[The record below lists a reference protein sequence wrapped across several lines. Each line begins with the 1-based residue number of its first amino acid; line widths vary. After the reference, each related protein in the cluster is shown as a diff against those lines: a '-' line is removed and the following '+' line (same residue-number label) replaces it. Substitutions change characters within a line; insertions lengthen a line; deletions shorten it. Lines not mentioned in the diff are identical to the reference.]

1 MRRASKD
8 CRLKNTTTLKMNF
21 TQASLRQVVLSHA
34 DLVMSLLK
42 AACLQIRSVNS
53 IDKTLEARH
62 HQDVLKRGSKAILKS
77 KEQTSHQN
85 VTVKINLTSRSA
97 RKAVT
102 KWKKLRLK
110 TPSQLSHT
118 RSQL

>member
-53 IDKTLEARH
+53 IDKTLEAKH
-62 HQDVLKRGSKAILKS
+62 HQDVLKRGSKAIHQS

-85 VTVKINLTSRSA
+85 VTVKINLTSRSE

-110 TPSQLSHT
+110 KLSRLSLT